1 MQIAVIL
8 AGGKGTRLAERL
20 NGLPKPL
27 ISVDGIPLLQRQIQS
42 LKSYGFDHICV
53 LVNHKAEYIV
63 DFCKKHNN
71 FDITLTIINDGE
83 PRGTGGATLAA
94 LPQFPKGAED
104 ILIIYGDTLFNI
116 DFHRLLEFHK
126 KHSGAGT
133 IFLHPNDH
141 PHDSDLIEIDTLQRV
156 QKIHPYP
163 HPQDIELSNLVNAAC
178 YVIRK
183 QYLMRW
189 RFLIE
194 AKPPFILDFAKHLFP
209 MMIEG
214 GGTFYGYSSPEYI
227 KDIGT
232 PERLDRASTDIASG
246 RFDAG
251 TLQKKQ
257 RGVFLDRDG
266 VINKEVGFLSRREQ
280 MELLPGVAKA
290 IRQLN
295 QSGILCVVVT
305 NQPVIARGECT
316 EEELGSIHARMDSLL
331 GKEGA
336 YIDRLYYCP
345 HHPDK
350 GFAGERPELKIS
362 CQCRKPNTGMLEQAC
377 KDLNIDR
384 TQSWLVGDQ
393 TGDILA
399 AQRMGIHSILVQTG
413 KAGTDAKYSVS
424 PDYQAKDLLDAVDII
439 LHQHK

>member
-1 MQIAVIL
+1 
-8 AGGKGTRLAERL
+8 
-20 NGLPKPL
+20 
-27 ISVDGIPLLQRQIQS
+27 
-42 LKSYGFDHICV
+42 
-53 LVNHKAEYIV
+53 
-63 DFCKKHNN
+63 
-71 FDITLTIINDGE
+71 
-83 PRGTGGATLAA
+83 
-94 LPQFPKGAED
+94 
-104 ILIIYGDTLFNI
+104 
-116 DFHRLLEFHK
+116 
-126 KHSGAGT
+126 
-133 IFLHPNDH
+133 
-141 PHDSDLIEIDTLQRV
+141 
-156 QKIHPYP
+156 
-163 HPQDIELSNLVNAAC
+163 
-178 YVIRK
+178 
-183 QYLMRW
+183 
-189 RFLIE
+189 
-194 AKPPFILDFAKHLFP
+194 
-209 MMIEG
+209 
-214 GGTFYGYSSPEYI
+214 
-227 KDIGT
+227 
-232 PERLDRASTDIASG
+232 
-246 RFDAG
+246 
-251 TLQKKQ
+251 
-257 RGVFLDRDG
+257 
-266 VINKEVGFLSRREQ
+266 

-295 QSGILCVVVT
+295 QSGVLCVVVT

-350 GFAGERPELKIS
+350 GFTGERPELKIS